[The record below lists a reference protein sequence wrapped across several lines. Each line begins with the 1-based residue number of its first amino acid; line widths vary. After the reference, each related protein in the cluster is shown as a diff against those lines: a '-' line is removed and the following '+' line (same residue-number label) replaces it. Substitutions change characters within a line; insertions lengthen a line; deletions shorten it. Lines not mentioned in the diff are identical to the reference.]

1 MVRNKFIFRTIL
13 LFSFFVTSF
22 VLTQAQASRTWV
34 SGVGDDVNPCSRT
47 APCKTFAGAISK
59 TAAGGEINCL
69 DPGGFGA
76 VSITKSITIDCSAT
90 VGGIL
95 ASGSTGVTINAA
107 TTGVIRL
114 RGLLINGFGTGPHG
128 VRVVNADKVYIENCV
143 IDGFTTNGIWVEND
157 LQDTQLFVDNT
168 TIRNVLTSTP
178 AGIGINIAPDGA
190 FNASLT
196 ASNSRISGTMTA
208 IQVLLSDNSV
218 TNCIL
223 NNNSTAI
230 SATGIGIVRISGNTI
245 SYNSSAFTTVGRG
258 AIISYGNNAI
268 SSNVADETPTST
280 IMLK

>member
-1 MVRNKFIFRTIL
+1 MVRSKFIFRTIL

-22 VLTQAQASRTWV
+22 VLTHAQASRTWV

-107 TTGVIRL
+107 TTGVVRL

-157 LQDTQLFVDNT
+157 LQDTQVFVDNT
-168 TIRNVLTSTP
+168 TIRNVLTSAP
-178 AGIGINIAPDGA
+178 AGIGINIGPDGA

-208 IQVLLSDNSV
+208 IQVALSDNSV

-223 NNNSTAI
+223 SNNSTAI

-245 SYNSSAFTTVGRG
+245 SYNSSAFTTIGRG

-268 SSNVADETPTST
+268 SSNVTDETPTST